1 MIAFQI
7 MIVIFVLGY
16 LGIVLEHNTKVNKA
30 AAALIMG
37 GLLWAI
43 YAIFG
48 TDILGLGYSSS
59 WHHFTH
65 TNGANSSIVDFIVH
79 HELVERLYEISS
91 ILFFLLGAMGIVE
104 IVDSFQGFRVI
115 TDKIKTRNI
124 VKLLWIISILTFFM
138 SAVLDNLTTTIVM
151 VTLTKKILDKK
162 ENRWF
167 FASMIVLSA
176 NAGGAFSPIGDV
188 TTIMLWIG
196 GQVTSSHIISSL
208 FIPSM
213 ISMLVPL
220 IISSFILKGKREEPQ
235 LEVSET
241 RKYTTVTERNI
252 ILLLGVLCLLF
263 VPVFKTITHLPPF
276 IGMLLGLGVLWFVS
290 ELMIRKKS
298 HDDQRNLSVIK
309 TLHKIDTPTILFFLG
324 VLLGVSALSSAGQL
338 DLMAEAMDK
347 HIGDIYGIN
356 IAIGFLSSIVDNV
369 PLVASAMGMYEIAS
383 PDSVGYLT
391 NFVQD
396 GQFWS
401 FLAYCAGTGGSI
413 LIVGSAAGVAAMGME
428 KISFGWYLKKISW
441 IAVIGYLAGAF
452 TFMVCNGAI

>member
-1 MIAFQI
+1 MIAFNV
-7 MIVIFVLGY
+7 MIAVFVLGY
-16 LGIVLEHNTKVNKA
+16 LGIVLEHNTKINKA

-43 YAIFG
+43 YALFG
-48 TDILGLGYSSS
+48 TEILGLDYSSS
-59 WHHFTH
+59 WHHYLH
-65 TNGANSSIVDFIVH
+65 SGGEKNGLVDFIVH
-79 HELVERLYEISS
+79 HELVEHLYEISA

-115 TDKIKTRNI
+115 TDQIKTRNI
-124 VKLLWIISILTFFM
+124 VKLIWVISILTFFM

-151 VTLTKKILDKK
+151 VTLIRKILDNK

-196 GQVTSSHIISSL
+196 GQVTSTHIITSL
-208 FIPSM
+208 FIPSLV
-213 ISMLVPL
+213 SMLIPL
-220 IISSFILKGKREEPQ
+220 FIASIVLKGKREEPQ
-235 LEVSET
+235 LEESET
-241 RKYTTVTERNI
+241 REYTTPGERKLIFFAGI
-252 ILLLGVLCLLF
+252 ICLLF
-263 VPVFKTITHLPPF
+263 VPVFKTVTHLPPF
-276 IGMLLGLGVLWFVS
+276 IGMLLGLGVMWFVS
-290 ELMIRKKS
+290 EVMIQKKP
-298 HDDQRNLSVIK
+298 HDDQRKLSVIK
-309 TLHKIDTPTILFFLG
+309 TIHKLDTPTILFFLG
-324 VLLGVSALSSAGQL
+324 VLLGVSALTSAGQL
-338 DLMAEAMDK
+338 DMMAELMDK

-369 PLVASAMGMYEIAS
+369 PLVASAMGMYEVAGA
-383 PDSVGYLT
+383 DAVGYLT

-428 KISFGWYLKKISW
+428 GITFGWYFKKISW
-441 IAVIGYLAGAF
+441 IAAIGYLAGAF
-452 TFMVCNGAI
+452 TYMFCNGVF